1 MSNVHEPVNGTQP
14 RRVRNLTPPQ
24 KRPPQRR
31 RGSRRP
37 FYIAL
42 ILLLGIVV
50 AVLAYGFLQ
59 HTILRPKVDATI
71 ERTDLYVK
79 AGEHIQVNV
88 VNACGASGIAMKFTE
103 FLRARK
109 FDVPE
114 YSTAKT
120 PEPYSKV
127 IDRVG
132 DQVSAQKV
140 AYALGIAPER
150 IDVEIDSSL
159 YLRATVVI
167 GEDYLSLRP
176 MK

>member
-1 MSNVHEPVNGTQP
+1 MNPP
-14 RRVRNLTPPQ
+14 RVRETLYKEQQ
-24 KRPPQRR
+24 KEKERK
-31 RGSRRP
+31 SRRARIIFMVGLP
-37 FYIAL
+37 
-42 ILLLGIVV
+42 LLVIVV
-50 AVLAYGFLQ
+50 GLLAYGFLQ
-59 HTILRPKVDATI
+59 RTVFRPRVDATI
-71 ERTDLYVK
+71 ERTDMYVK

-88 VNACGASGIAMKFTE
+88 VNACGATGMASKFTE

-114 YSTAKT
+114 YSTATVK
-120 PEPYSKV
+120 EPYSKV

-132 DQVSAQKV
+132 DPLSAQKV

-150 IDVEIDSSL
+150 IETEIDSSL

-167 GEDYLSLRP
+167 GEDYKGLRP

>member
-1 MSNVHEPVNGTQP
+1 MSSEQP
-14 RRVRNLTPPQ
+14 QRVRKKVTVEPP
-24 KRPPQRR
+24 PPPPGKWRATK
-31 RGSRRP
+31 
-37 FYIAL
+37 IA
-42 ILLLGIVV
+42 GIVV
-50 AVLAYGFLQ
+50 LGALVLFLAYGFLQ
-59 HTILRPKVDATI
+59 HMIFRPRVDATI
-71 ERTDLYVK
+71 ERTDLFVK

-88 VNACGASGIAMKFTE
+88 ENACGRAGMAQKFTE

-120 PEPYSKV
+120 REPFSKV

-132 DQVSAQKV
+132 DPQSAQKV

-150 IDVEIDSSL
+150 IETEIDSAL
-159 YLRATVVI
+159 YVRASVII
-167 GEDYLSLRP
+167 GEDYMTLRP

>member
-1 MSNVHEPVNGTQP
+1 MSSAQP
-14 RRVRNLTPPQ
+14 QRVRRKVSPQ
-24 KRPPQRR
+24 HPAAEPRKWRATK
-31 RGSRRP
+31 
-37 FYIAL
+37 IAG
-42 ILLLGIVV
+42 IAMLGALVV
-50 AVLAYGFLQ
+50 VLGYGFLQ
-59 HTILRPKVDATI
+59 HSIFRPRVDATI
-71 ERTDLYVK
+71 ERTDLFVK

-88 VNACGASGIAMKFTE
+88 VNACGRTGMAQKFTE

-120 PEPYSKV
+120 REPFSKV

-132 DQVSAQKV
+132 DPTSAQKV

-150 IDVEIDSSL
+150 IETEIDSSL
-159 YLRATVVI
+159 YLRASVII
-167 GEDYLSLRP
+167 GEDYMSLRP

>member
-1 MSNVHEPVNGTQP
+1 MGE
-14 RRVRNLTPPQ
+14 LTPPRVRETLYREQQ
-24 KRPPQRR
+24 KERERR
-31 RGSRRP
+31 SRRARIIYMGVLP
-37 FYIAL
+37 
-42 ILLLGIVV
+42 LLGIVV

-59 HTILRPKVDATI
+59 RTIFRPRVDATI
-71 ERTDLYVK
+71 ERTDMYVK

-88 VNACGASGIAMKFTE
+88 VNACGATGMALKFTE

-120 PEPYSKV
+120 KEPYSKV

-132 DQVSAQKV
+132 DPLSARKV
-140 AYALGIAPER
+140 AYALGIASER
-150 IDVEIDSSL
+150 IDTEIDSSL

-167 GEDYLSLRP
+167 GEDYKALRP